1 MILPCRF
8 ISHKRADLGHIL
20 LLNTNR
26 KPFMGIALVP
36 SRLTLGDLDVL
47 NLNPEQLAL
56 KA

>member
-1 MILPCRF
+1 
-8 ISHKRADLGHIL
+8 
-20 LLNTNR
+20 
-26 KPFMGIALVP
+26 MGIALVP